1 MAKYFRGISSVKI
14 IQRKH
19 RGPAMYTCPLGIEYH
34 MAVTNLI
41 EPINPALLTP
51 FIIYKDTVQ
60 GRKPFPSTPYLFGL
74 FDGLVHQF
82 HPQPADSVIRT
93 RYHKNHRKSLG
104 AWQAGFEEAKE
115 VYEQSVNDLL
125 SVMIDK
131 LPPAIQE
138 ELS

>member
-1 MAKYFRGISSVKI
+1 
-14 IQRKH
+14 
-19 RGPAMYTCPLGIEYH
+19 MYIRPGGIEYH
-34 MAVTNLI
+34 MAVINLI
-41 EPINPALLTP
+41 EPINPALITP
-51 FIIYKDTVQ
+51 FLIYRDTVQ
-60 GRKPFPSTPYLFGL
+60 GRKPFPATPYLFGL

-82 HPQPADSVIRT
+82 LPQPADSVVRT
-93 RYHKNHRKSLG
+93 RYDNFRSEFLP

-138 ELS
+138 ELA